1 MIGISRTPRRGPG
14 RFLVHK
20 VVLLFAGGAVF
31 IAGAL
36 LQREN
41 LVLLAIPI
49 LAVGVALRFF
59 EREPEPDEP
68 EDAGD
73 GDGEVGEG
81 GEEQD
86 GMEDTRGAA
95 G

>member
-31 IAGAL
+31 VAGAL
-36 LQREN
+36 LQRDN

-68 EDAGD
+68 EDAG
-73 GDGEVGEG
+73 EVGEDG
-81 GEEQD
+81 DEQD
-86 GMEDTRGAA
+86 GMEDETRGAA
-95 G
+95 S